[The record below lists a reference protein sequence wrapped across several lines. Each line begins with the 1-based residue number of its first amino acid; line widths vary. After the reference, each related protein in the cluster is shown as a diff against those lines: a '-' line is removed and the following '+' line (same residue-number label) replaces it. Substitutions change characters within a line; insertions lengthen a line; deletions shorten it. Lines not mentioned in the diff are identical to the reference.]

1 MKLVLNKDYGGFGY
15 GVANEYEDWVRDI
28 EFESERTD
36 PKLVEFVET
45 HPNECGDLV
54 VVEIPDN
61 STDYYIDENDGFEN
75 VAYVVN
81 GKIYWK

>member
-1 MKLVLNKDYGGFGY
+1 MKLVLNKDYGGFGH
-15 GVANEYEDWVRDI
+15 GVADKYEDWVRDI

-54 VVEIPDN
+54 IVEIPDE
-61 STDYYIDENDGFEN
+61 STDYYIDENDGFES
-75 VAYVVN
+75 VVYVVD
-81 GKIYWK
+81 GKLYWK